1 MEKRLYLERALFAV
15 GLQNTGKS
23 TQLRSMFADPRFG
36 TNGKLPSLGKIKV
49 IPLSNERQLYI
60 RLSSPHESR
69 LTPQEFIRGIERKM
83 RSGRWCFAGALHPDA
98 LNKMPDAAET
108 IALFQSKFM
117 AERIRVC
124 FLSPDMR
131 GRWIHENNVIKVD
144 NLLQKLRRIDNVE
157 YIFVDA
163 RSQSANSLLLSD
175 FFDFS

>member
-1 MEKRLYLERALFAV
+1 MEKRLHLERALFIV

-36 TNGKLPSLGKIKV
+36 TNGKRPASRKIKV
-49 IPLSNERQLYI
+49 IPLSNERQLYM

-69 LTPQEFIRGIERKM
+69 LKPQAFMRGIEKRM
-83 RSGRWCFAGALHPDA
+83 RSGRWCFAGALHPIP
-98 LNKMPDAAET
+98 LNKMPDAAES
-108 IALFQSKFM
+108 IALFQNKFN

-131 GRWIHENNVIKVD
+131 GRWLHENDEINVN
-144 NLLQKLRRIDNVE
+144 NLLQKLKRIDKVE
-157 YIFVDA
+157 YMFVDA
-163 RSQSANSLLLSD
+163 RSKEANCLLLSD